1 MFQGCTVDI
10 HAQAINC
17 RQPLPH
23 LVVGVQTVS
32 LHQYTP
38 HHVSNVHVKFQSC
51 TVGSQATTM
60 IYINPMAH
68 LVICVHT
75 QCMPL
80 HSI

>member
-1 MFQGCTVDI
+1 MYV
-10 HAQAINC
+10 HAHTLNC

-23 LVVGVQTVS
+23 LVVGVQTVC

-38 HHVSNVHVKFQSC
+38 HHVSNVHDKFQSC
-51 TVGSQATTM
+51 TVGLLAATL
-60 IYINPMAH
+60 IYNNPRAD

-80 HSI
+80 RSI